1 MKSNSILSDII
12 RTVGYEVPYD
22 ASCKRVL
29 ANKELLARTMKE
41 CIDDFKKCKI
51 RDIVNKYIEGE
62 PLISTEP
69 VNADG
74 IRDAGQITGMATEDK
89 SLTEGTVTFD
99 IKFAAF
105 TPKGE
110 KIIVNIEAQNKF
122 NLEYLF
128 KFRGGY
134 YCARMVTS
142 QNGTEFTHSEYHK
155 IKRVYNIW
163 ICPYPTKDLL
173 GTIVRKRN
181 HMELEKNGKI
191 EILDHDD
198 LTTTILVC
206 LGERSEEPTLT
217 DLLEV
222 ALSNKIDPE
231 EKIKILEEKYS
242 IPMTIEL
249 EEEVVNMC
257 NLSQGIK
264 EEGIE
269 IGIDIGDE
277 KRIIISIENLMRTVN
292 FSLEQAM
299 YALDIPEADR
309 AYYANAI
316 NGK

>member
-1 MKSNSILSDII
+1 LANTI
-12 RTVGYEVPYD
+12 RAVGYEVPYD
-22 ASCKRVL
+22 ASCK
-29 ANKELLARTMKE
+29 KLLAKKEFLARIMKD
-41 CIDDFKKCKI
+41 CIDDFKKCRISDII
-51 RDIVNKYIEGE
+51 RKYIEGE
-62 PLISTEP
+62 PQISTEP
-69 VNADG
+69 LNADERV
-74 IRDAGQITGMATEDK
+74 RDAGQITGMATEDK

-99 IKFAAF
+99 IKFSAF

-110 KIIVNIEAQNKF
+110 KIIINIEAQNKF
-122 NLEYLF
+122 NLEHLLKY
-128 KFRGGY
+128 RGSY
-134 YCARMVTS
+134 YRARMVSS
-142 QNGTEFTHSEYHK
+142 QHGTEFTNSEYHK
-155 IKRVYNIW
+155 LKRVYNIW
-163 ICPYPTKDLL
+163 ICPYPTKDLR

-181 HMELEKNGKI
+181 HMVELDKNGNI
-191 EILDHDD
+191 EILEHDD
-198 LTTTILVC
+198 LSTTILVC

-242 IPMTIEL
+242 IPMTIDL

-257 NLSQGIK
+257 NLSEGVKQIGR

-269 IGIDIGDE
+269 IGREENTIV
-277 KRIIISIENLMRTVN
+277 SIENLMRTVN